1 MHAWLTSGKCRFDRF
16 RNRLSNTLR
25 GRQQHEDDHPGNGR
39 AVDARDASL
48 GATKRNHAGLRDY
61 VWQRC
66 WNAKRFN
73 TGRAGYRDRAREC
86 GARCHVRVQNFTASA
101 GANCNCGQHDDWH
114 DGQVDDDQS
123 KLRIN
128 CEAWIVIRTCPFI
141 KALVSLTRWAPS
153 LIATSLW
160 NGPSRTWLREEWRP
174 IPNNG
179 SHTTLLH
186 ARHTD
191 RTSARTQWQLH
202 HRCSR
207 HSSRCPR
214 SYPSRPVCKSGIGP
228 ILISGSQTRFSRSLD
243 PYDKYLW

>member
-1 MHAWLTSGKCRFDRF
+1 MSAWAPTIGMKAWCALSLGNLPRIARESFMPVGAFLDDVHAWLTSGKCRFDRF

-39 AVDARDASL
+39 AVDARDASV

-101 GANCNCGQHDDWH
+101 GANCNCGQHDDGH
-114 DGQVDDDQS
+114 NGQVDDDQS
-123 KLRIN
+123 RLRIS

-141 KALVSLTRWAPS
+141 KAWVSLTR
-153 LIATSLW
+153 
-160 NGPSRTWLREEWRP
+160 
-174 IPNNG
+174 
-179 SHTTLLH
+179 
-186 ARHTD
+186 
-191 RTSARTQWQLH
+191 
-202 HRCSR
+202 
-207 HSSRCPR
+207 
-214 SYPSRPVCKSGIGP
+214 
-228 ILISGSQTRFSRSLD
+228 
-243 PYDKYLW
+243 